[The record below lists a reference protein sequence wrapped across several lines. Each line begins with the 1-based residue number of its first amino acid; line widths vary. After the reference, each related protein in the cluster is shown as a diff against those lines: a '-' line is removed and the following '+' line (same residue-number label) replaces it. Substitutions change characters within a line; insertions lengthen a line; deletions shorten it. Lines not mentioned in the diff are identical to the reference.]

1 MLLCHFMTSS
11 TEPVIFSSKLTQT
24 RLWVE
29 PTHQYKLQCCSYATY
44 LYAMHSPS
52 NTVLWV
58 GIDDKDKNCKEQ
70 NVYTDSGSNDH
81 SDVSGVQVCK
91 IQW

>member
-1 MLLCHFMTSS
+1 
-11 TEPVIFSSKLTQT
+11 
-24 RLWVE
+24 
-29 PTHQYKLQCCSYATY
+29 
-44 LYAMHSPS
+44 MHSPS

-58 GIDDKDKNCKEQ
+58 GIDDEDKNCKEQ